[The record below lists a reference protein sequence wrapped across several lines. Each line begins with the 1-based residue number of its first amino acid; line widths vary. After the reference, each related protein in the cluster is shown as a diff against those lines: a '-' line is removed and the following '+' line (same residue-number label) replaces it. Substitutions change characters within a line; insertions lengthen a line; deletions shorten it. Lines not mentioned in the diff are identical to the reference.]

1 MCYGIIISM
10 KNGKQ
15 EFIDT
20 LMTKD
25 DLRIGTNRIL
35 KELQK
40 INRILKK
47 QHRRYHKNGDD
58 ACIYKQ
64 NNFHPAFA

>member
-1 MCYGIIISM
+1 M
-10 KNGKQ
+10 KNNKQ

-40 INRILKK
+40 LNEILRK
-47 QHRRYHKNGDD
+47 QHRRYHKNDD
-58 ACIYKQ
+58 DVCTYKK
-64 NNFHPAFA
+64 NNFHPTFA